1 MHRLC
6 QTESKIQMEF
16 PLPLCSTMLVLCIT
30 NSENL
35 SGRHVFQWIFPSTG
49 LDIQI
54 LKPNNILSNMLNFSW
69 MAFNI
74 TWLKKYYHVFQH
86 SVRNIY
92 THICTIKH
100 IIQTI
105 KQNIIHI
112 YACQINVSSEYFF
125 WNITIITIKIAL
137 SITQMECIIEL
148 YKEWNQIKLK
158 CKLQKQNYFKDG
170 GPFRQR
176 VKAD

>member
-1 MHRLC
+1 MILNRQEGMHRLC

-54 LKPNNILSNMLNFSW
+54 LKPNDILSNMLNFSW

-74 TWLKKYYHVFQH
+74 TWLKKYYNVFQH

-92 THICTIKH
+92 TQYLYNKAHNSNNNKTKYNTYICLSNQCEFR
-100 IIQTI
+100 II
-105 KQNIIHI
+105 
-112 YACQINVSSEYFF
+112 F
-125 WNITIITIKIAL
+125 
-137 SITQMECIIEL
+137 
-148 YKEWNQIKLK
+148 LK
-158 CKLQKQNYFKDG
+158 YHYYHY
-170 GPFRQR
+170 
-176 VKAD
+176 

>member
-1 MHRLC
+1 
-6 QTESKIQMEF
+6 MEF

-54 LKPNNILSNMLNFSW
+54 LKPNDILSNMLNFSW

-112 YACQINVSSEYFF
+112 YIYAFQ
-125 WNITIITIKIAL
+125 ITIKIAL
-137 SITQMECIIEL
+137 SITQMECIIEVCT
-148 YKEWNQIKLK
+148 KNETKSS
-158 CKLQKQNYFKDG
+158 
-170 GPFRQR
+170 
-176 VKAD
+176 